1 MRATTIRFLDYWL
14 GVPSTALLTGV
25 RRLLPGPA
33 RHAATTRP
41 RKVLFLK
48 FIEQGATVLA
58 QDAIR
63 RAVREVGRD
72 NVFFCVFESNRAIL
86 DVLETVPSQNILA
99 IRDRGLAAFVADFL
113 RAAWFVRSHRI
124 DSVIDMEF
132 FSRASAIFAFISG
145 AANRVGL
152 HRFTGELPYRG
163 DLMTHR
169 VQYLPQ
175 EHISLQYLILVEAL
189 FRPFDSLARG
199 ARELPDHG
207 RARLDEPLL
216 KVPLREIRAAAA
228 GEPPRFVPRPS
239 DLERIRTRIGGA
251 TPRPIVILN
260 PNASDLLPLRKWP
273 TDRFKV
279 LAERILAAYPRA
291 LIVLTGAPS
300 EREAAEAL
308 CRELGAS
315 RVVSMA
321 GETSLP
327 ELLTLYSLADV
338 LVTNDSGPG
347 HFSSLTPVHAIVL
360 FGPETPRLF
369 GPLSSTHTVI
379 WKELACSPCVSVFNH
394 RLSPCRNNVCMQS
407 ITVDEVFEAVEAAIR
422 LKADST
428 TEPAGV
434 RVLDRQSLGDGG

>member
-14 GVPSTALLTGV
+14 GVPACAFLTLLRTIGGSLGLG
-25 RRLLPGPA
+25 RRQGEGGPQG
-33 RHAATTRP
+33 RRSRP
-41 RKVLFLK
+41 RKILFLK

-58 QDAIR
+58 QDAIGL
-63 RAVREVGRD
+63 AVRELGRD
-72 NVFFCVFESNRAIL
+72 HVFFCVFESNRAIL

-99 IRDRGLAAFVADFL
+99 IRDRALATFVVDFL

-175 EHISLQYLILVEAL
+175 LHISLQYLILVEAL
-189 FRPFDSLARG
+189 FRPFDSHSTG
-199 ARELPDHG
+199 EARELPAQG
-207 RARLDEPLL
+207 RTDLDEPLL
-216 KVPLREIRAAAA
+216 KVPLGEIRADAA
-228 GEPPRFVPRPS
+228 GQPPRFVPRPS
-239 DLERIRTRIGGA
+239 ELERIRARIGGA

-279 LAERILAAYPRA
+279 LAERILAAHPRA

-369 GPLSSTHTVI
+369 GPLSASNTVI

-394 RLSPCRNNVCMQS
+394 RLSPCTNNVCMQS
-407 ITVDEVFEAVEAAIR
+407 ISVDEVFEALQAAIR

-428 TEPAGV
+428 TESGGV
-434 RVLDRQSLGDGG
+434 RL